1 MLLEIKIRMVK
12 PKDRLGRTGEIMA
25 GMLFAALT
33 MLFVLTLKD
42 YIATHL
48 QAWNIIGIDSTVFL
62 LAILAIVICILGYFG
77 IIKEKRTI

>member
-1 MLLEIKIRMVK
+1 MEIKIKMVK

-42 YIATHL
+42 YIAIHL
-48 QAWNIIGIDSTVFL
+48 QTWNIFGIDSTIFL
-62 LAILAIVICILGYFG
+62 LAILAIVICLLGYFG
-77 IIKEKRTI
+77 IIKEKRAI